1 MIGNDVIDLNLAAIQ
16 SNWQRKGF
24 MDRIFTASE
33 QQFIFSSA
41 NPETMVWLL
50 WSMKEAA
57 YKIYNRTTAI
67 RGFFPHRLVCGNIA
81 SNGAGFTGEV
91 NIDDSTYYCR
101 TSLQQNQLHT
111 VAVMR
116 ESDFAKVFSVQDTEV
131 QKDVSGLPFINV
143 DGINVPV
150 SKSHHGNYERV
161 VAVID

>member
-33 QQFIFSSA
+33 HQFIFSST

-50 WSMKEAA
+50 WSMKESA

-67 RGFFPHRLVCGNIA
+67 RGFFPHRLVCDNIA
-81 SNGAGFTGEV
+81 ANGAGFTGEV
-91 NIDDSTYYCR
+91 NIDGFAYYCR
-101 TSLQQNQLHT
+101 TSLLENQLHT
-111 VAVMR
+111 VAVLQ
-116 ESDFAKVFSVQDTEV
+116 ESDFKKVFSVQDVEV

-150 SKSHHGNYERV
+150 SKSHHGV
-161 VAVID
+161 FLKIVAIRK